1 LRGVDAE
8 RAGAHIASSTFAQAV
23 HFSPEEHLDAIDAAL
38 NLRGRCP
45 ARRRESWRGARK
57 KILLPRSRMREGT
70 DTMTFSVQVFVKDE
84 IKYQASPR

>member
-1 LRGVDAE
+1 MTLACTVSVLVL
-8 RAGAHIASSTFAQAV
+8 IASSTFAQAV

-38 NLRGRCP
+38 NLRG
-45 ARRRESWRGARK
+45 RRESWRGARK